1 MARKPKDIP
10 HIDPDAIA
18 DRDQAAEALAELRR
32 AIRYHD
38 HRYYVLDDPVISDAQ
53 YDRLYDQL
61 LRLEEDYPDLVTP
74 DSPSQRVGGAPR
86 EELGTVAHP
95 VPMLSLQA
103 VYEAEAVERFDRNCR
118 EEADGKVQYVAE
130 PKYDGL
136 AVELVYEEGVLV
148 AGATRGDGDRGED
161 VLANLKTVGEVA
173 LKLQGDEARWPR
185 RLVARGE
192 VYMRR
197 DEFETLNDRRR
208 QAGASTFANPRNAA
222 AGALRQLDPKTTA
235 ARPLH
240 IFLYA
245 APICRGREFGTHWQV
260 LEALAQWGLK
270 VNRTEHRLCENL
282 EQAFDYHREMAERRD
297 ALPYEIDGV
306 VFKVNNLSQRER
318 LGLRQR
324 DPRWA
329 LAYKFAPRRAAT
341 RVTEITVQVGRTGA
355 LTPVAHLEPVQIG
368 GVEVR
373 RASLH
378 NPHQVAQRD
387 IRIGDRVLVERAGD
401 VIPQVVGPVSAERS
415 GGQKRFHM
423 PEKCPVCGQEVVIS
437 EDRKDARCT
446 NVSCPAQLAGRLAHL
461 ASKEALDIDGLG
473 SKRIRQLMDAG
484 LVTDLP
490 SLFGLEKK
498 DLLGLE
504 GYADKSAQN
513 LLDALDRARKTTLER
528 LLYGLGIPR
537 VGAHGARLLAER
549 FADLDALAEASA
561 EDLKAIDEIGPEMA
575 RCITAFFANP
585 RNREN
590 IEGLRRAGLE
600 VENPL
605 SGPGGKAPLAD
616 LTFVFTGR
624 LEAYSRSAAKRRVE
638 DLGGRATSAV
648 SGQTDYLVA
657 GPGGGRK
664 LAQAR
669 EAGVEILDEEAFLE
683 LLKKKGGR

>member
-1 MARKPKDIP
+1 MARKPNDIP
-10 HIDPDAIA
+10 RIDPDAIA
-18 DRDQAAEALAELRR
+18 DRDEAAEALAELRR
-32 AIRYHD
+32 AICYHD

-53 YDRLYDQL
+53 YDRLYSYL

-74 DSPSQRVGGAPR
+74 DSPSRRVGGSPR
-86 EELGTVAHP
+86 EELGTVNHP

-103 VYEAEAVERFDRNCR
+103 VYEAEAVARFDRNCR
-118 EEADGKVQYVAE
+118 EDVKGKVQYVAE

-148 AGATRGDGDRGED
+148 SGATRGDGDRGED

-173 LKLQGDEARWPR
+173 LRLQGDEDRWPR
-185 RLVARGE
+185 QLVVRGE

-197 DEFETLNDRRR
+197 DEFETLNARRR
-208 QAGASTFANPRNAA
+208 ESGASTFANPRNAA
-222 AGALRQLDPKTTA
+222 AGAVRQLDPRKTA
-235 ARPLH
+235 SRPLH

-245 APICRGREFGTHWQV
+245 APICRGRRFDTHWQV

-270 VNRTEHRLCENL
+270 VNQAAHRLCENL
-282 EQAFDYHREMAERRD
+282 DQAFAYYRDMAERRD

-306 VFKVNNLSQRER
+306 VFKVNNLAQQER

-329 LAYKFAPRRAAT
+329 LAYKFAPRRATT
-341 RVTEITVQVGRTGA
+341 RVTDITVQVGRTGA
-355 LTPVAHLEPVQIG
+355 LTPVAHLEPVHIG

-378 NPHQVAQRD
+378 NPHQVARLD

-401 VIPQVVGPVSAERS
+401 VIPQVIKPVTAERS
-415 GGQKRFHM
+415 GEEKRFRM
-423 PEKCPVCGQEVVIS
+423 PGKCPVCGGEVVIS

-446 NVSCPAQLAGRLAHL
+446 NVSCPAQLAERLAHL
-461 ASKEALDIDGLG
+461 ASKEALDIEGLG
-473 SKRIRQLMDAG
+473 PKRIRQLMKAG
-484 LVTDLP
+484 LVEDLP
-490 SLFGLEKK
+490 SLFALEKK
-498 DLLGLE
+498 DLVDLE

-537 VGAHGARLLAER
+537 VGAHAARLLAQR
-549 FADLDALAEASA
+549 FDDLDALAGASA
-561 EDLKAIDEIGPEMA
+561 EDLEAIDEIGPEMA
-575 RCITAFFANP
+575 RGITAFFKNS

-590 IEGLRRAGLE
+590 IEGLRQAGLQ

-605 SGPGGKAPLAD
+605 SGSPGKAPLAG

-624 LEAYSRSAAKRRVE
+624 LETYSRGAAKRRVE
-638 DLGGRATSAV
+638 ALGGRATSSV
-648 SGQTDYLVA
+648 SGETDYLVA
-657 GPGGGRK
+657 GPAGGQK

-669 EAGVEILDEEAFLE
+669 EKGVEILNENEFLE
-683 LLKKKGGR
+683 LIKKRRER